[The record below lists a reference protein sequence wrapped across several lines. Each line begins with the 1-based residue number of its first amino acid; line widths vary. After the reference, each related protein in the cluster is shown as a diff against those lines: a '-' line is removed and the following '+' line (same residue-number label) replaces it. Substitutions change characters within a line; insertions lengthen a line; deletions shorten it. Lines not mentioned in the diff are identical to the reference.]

1 MKLLTA
7 CSIAVASLLAMPALA
22 CDNPPLVLVPD
33 GETATMEELVA
44 VQSEVQ
50 AYMAAMEEYIGC
62 VDAELEASGGEDSP
76 ALYQSLMALRH
87 NQGVEEM
94 EVIAEAFN
102 EQVRA
107 YREANP
113 EPEGGED
120 EEE

>member
-1 MKLLTA
+1 MKIVSG
-7 CSIAVASLLAMPALA
+7 CCIAVASLLAVPALA
-22 CDNPPLVLVPD
+22 CDNPTLVVVPD
-33 GETATMEELVA
+33 GESATMEELVA

-62 VDAELEASGGEDSP
+62 IDAELEAAGGDDSP
-76 ALYQSLMALRH
+76 ALFQSLMVTRH

-94 EVIAEAFN
+94 ELVAEAFN

-113 EPEGGED
+113 PAEGEET

>member
-1 MKLLTA
+1 MKIVTA
-7 CSIAVASLLAMPALA
+7 CSIAMASLLALPALA
-22 CDNPPLVLVPD
+22 CDNPPLVIVPD
-33 GETATMEELVA
+33 GESATMEELVA

-50 AYMAAMEEYIGC
+50 AYMAAMEEYIAC
-62 VDAELEASGGEDSP
+62 IDAELEAAGGEDSQE
-76 ALYQSLMALRH
+76 LFQSLMVQRH

-113 EPEGGED
+113 EPEGED
-120 EEE
+120 

>member
-1 MKLLTA
+1 MKLLTG
-7 CSIAVASLLAMPALA
+7 CSFAAASLLAIPALA
-22 CDNPPLVLVPD
+22 CDNPPLVVVPD

-44 VQSEVQ
+44 VQSEIQ
-50 AYMAAMEEYIGC
+50 AYMAAMETYIGC
-62 VDAELEASGGEDSP
+62 VDAELEDAGGEDSP
-76 ALYQSLMALRH
+76 SLYQSLMVTRH

-94 EVIAEAFN
+94 ELIAEAFN

-113 EPEGGED
+113 EPEGEEA

>member
-1 MKLLTA
+1 MKIVTA
-7 CSIAVASLLAMPALA
+7 CSIAMASLLALPALA
-22 CDNPPLVLVPD
+22 CDNPPLVIVPD
-33 GETATMEELVA
+33 GESATMEELVA

-62 VDAELEASGGEDSP
+62 IDAELEDAGGEDSQE
-76 ALYQSLMALRH
+76 LFQSLMVRRH

-94 EVIAEAFN
+94 ELIAEAFN